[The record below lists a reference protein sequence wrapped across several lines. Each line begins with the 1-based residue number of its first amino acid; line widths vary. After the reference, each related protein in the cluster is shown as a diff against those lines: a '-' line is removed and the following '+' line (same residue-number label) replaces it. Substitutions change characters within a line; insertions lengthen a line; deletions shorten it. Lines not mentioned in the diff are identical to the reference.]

1 MWKLF
6 ITNEEGE
13 ECMSNRFLI
22 NKWKFT
28 ILTLFGLIPSLSH
41 ALGTVTWT
49 NLNTPA
55 NFNTMGNRLDV
66 ILDATGSGG
75 VIELQPNAP
84 SVFFSTVGTNL
95 ISTYGTT
102 VNIAV
107 TLMGDTIIR
116 GNSAGNSRLYLDAS
130 ADRTISFDLTQYNLT
145 FEGCANGEDL
155 LIAVQG
161 RGQVVF
167 NLGGG
172 KKVVLRSNSSVAGG
186 GSVQMY
192 RQLDDATAFRAITQ
206 LVFTRSYFSDP
217 DPTGDVEVIVQ
228 DGSILSYLGYTAQPN
243 APASENGIILFDTT
257 NSGSGRMIL
266 TIGQLG
272 AVIVR
277 GRLLNNVTPP
287 VDYNQQYTLSDIDP
301 AKPAGFNA
309 IFNVV
314 NNNGASFAGSLLVQ
328 NYNNTL
334 GELIWDPWC
343 NLDVR
348 SNPPFGSFN
357 GVQWGFV
364 LGSYATLNVNGYAYL
379 DYVSLTGTQCP
390 VVSSLVDASSRIK
403 ARNPSAFFTDGQPD
417 PSFTAPQIT
426 IGQVGQPA
434 GIFFRSGVDNNGS
447 IRSLSDPNPFTVD
460 LANRT
465 PGEGFVVFDIEGPL
479 NITGFN
485 TALQEFSGIELLS
498 LEVDPTGGSLFVG
511 DGQTIFPLRTF
522 ETESVTDQCT
532 GQVTETYLSYNN
544 ACFLNNGRVNLQSAS
559 IIHTDQNHHVFE
571 DNDVS
576 SEPAYIGGET
586 WLFKSCV
593 GCIAKPKWAF
603 YNSRFDVQMSV
614 ALTGVDLLVP
624 NGSDYATPCG
634 ANVSQFAFYQNG
646 KAIDHGNGRNMI
658 LGTYVGSTACD
669 GCTVL
674 DKDAQLDV
682 MQDQDC
688 DSDPG
693 LQELQLVN
701 GVNDDTIVQGITG
714 DISNQY
720 SIQTI
725 YLGNN
730 SNISVGTQGSVGTT
744 MSVTVPVQSTFPLTT
759 FPILTIDGNFFSFET
774 RGGENGLPDTSNV
787 TGQGGIFVDTNGT
800 FQIGSQVCGYRTN
813 IGAMVT
819 KSSNGVI
826 NLPSNRVFFDPT
838 IGIATWNL
846 DLSDSNQW
854 VIVPNGV
861 EYEEYNLNWMFTIKD
876 YNQFMP
882 YYLTDCYNPCVCP
895 PVIDMNVTAI
905 PEVQGTVQQFNI
917 QGSRIGDPAHL
928 KVNGGTIEELVML
941 VGFNSAEAPVAVLV
955 LENNAEVG
963 LGSRHRNVD
972 SLHASVQLGVNG
984 INLIMDGGD
993 ATVVLNEDVI
1003 INNICSILPGPNI
1016 SATSKLKF
1024 TSDCCKT
1031 LRVTKDGILDLS
1043 GFEEGQIIEFAG
1055 NVRVV
1060 FEPGSTV
1067 IYNSI
1072 SQGTGPTLR
1081 FADQATCLFEPVHN
1095 LDGIFGTDLTGTDT
1109 VRVVFTGI
1117 GVLEFADCARAD
1129 LPRDAFVGIESL
1141 ALCGISG
1148 AVVRLHIT
1156 DSAAFHIGDTDCR
1169 TPGGVLQVGN
1179 TIPFSVDVDP
1189 VITFSLI
1196 LDGPQAKFEIG
1207 PQGFLGLGMGIVN
1220 KPALGHDNWLVAQ
1233 AYNLNTVSLDL
1244 PNGIFRHAQLY
1255 AGNDDRSALMALGDS
1270 ILGGTNPF
1278 EFYSNPLPGT
1288 APDKYSASLLSNTN
1302 LLGGGNIIAAAPL
1315 TTEVF
1320 APVVDDV
1327 NGDINSGQYFAGIL
1341 ASTPILQ
1348 EPQFSGLAAASAQE
1362 AQLLLRAQ
1370 DILLLAPTTNRAVA
1384 APSDLLNQVR
1394 IGYIDSADIP
1404 GSEGAIG
1411 RIEVINI
1418 LGKTPQTVV
1427 QQHTLQIGVAQVT
1440 PTPLSAGNNP
1450 PRPIL
1455 SVNELGN

>member
-1 MWKLF
+1 MSDRFF
-6 ITNEEGE
+6 IH
-13 ECMSNRFLI
+13 
-22 NKWKFT
+22 KWKFT
-28 ILTLFGLIPSLSH
+28 IWFLLCAVPSLVN
-41 ALGTVTWT
+41 AIPTITWT
-49 NLNTPA
+49 NLNTPSNISGGFVA
-55 NFNTMGNRLDV
+55 SVL
-66 ILDATGSGG
+66 LDATGSGG
-75 VIELQPNAP
+75 VIELQPNSP
-84 SVFFSTVGTNL
+84 TVFPGTVGTNV
-95 ISTYGTT
+95 ISSYNVGPAMIG
-102 VNIAV
+102 VSLA
-107 TLMGDTIIR
+107 GDTIIR
-116 GNSAGNSRLYLDAS
+116 GNAAGNSRLYVYAQLGAEVV
-130 ADRTISFDLTQYNLT
+130 FDLSTYSLT
-145 FEGCANGEDL
+145 FEGSANGDDL
-155 LIAVQG
+155 LIAIQG
-161 RGQVVF
+161 QGKVVF
-167 NLGGG
+167 VLGDG
-172 KKVVLRSNSSVAGG
+172 KKLILTNNSVAGG
-186 GSVQMY
+186 GRVQMY
-192 RQLDDATAFRAITQ
+192 RQLDDNMTARPGAQ
-206 LVFTRSYFSDP
+206 LIFVGN
-217 DPTGDVEVIVQ
+217 TGSVNPEVVIEE
-228 DGSILSYLGYTAQPN
+228 GSIVSYLGYTAQPN
-243 APASENGIILFDTT
+243 APTSENGIILFDTT
-257 NSGSGRMIL
+257 NNSGSNEMIL

-277 GRLLNNVTPP
+277 GRLVSNVTPP
-287 VDYNQQYTLSDIDP
+287 EDYNYTLADIDP
-301 AKPAGFNA
+301 SMPAGFNA
-309 IFNVV
+309 IFNVI
-314 NNNGASFAGSLLVQ
+314 NMNGSSASGGLLVQ

-348 SNPPFGSFN
+348 SNPPFGNFN

-390 VVSSLVDASSRIK
+390 VVSSLVNASSLIK
-403 ARNPSAFFTDGQPD
+403 SRNPSALFTDGQPD
-417 PSFTAPQIT
+417 PLFIPPQIT

-434 GIFFRSGVDNNGS
+434 GIFFRSGVDNNGT
-447 IRSLSDPNPFTVD
+447 IRSLSDPNPFTID
-460 LANRT
+460 PANRT

-522 ETESVTDQCT
+522 ATQSVTDQCT

-544 ACFLNNGRVNLQSAS
+544 ACFLNNGRVNLQSVS

-571 DNDVS
+571 DNDVA

-603 YNSRFDVQMSV
+603 YNSRFDVQTSV

-634 ANVSQFAFYQNG
+634 ANLSQFAFYQNG

-658 LGTYVGSTACD
+658 LGTYIGSTACD

-688 DSDPG
+688 DSPSP
-693 LQELQLVN
+693 QELQLVN
-701 GVNDDTIVQGITG
+701 GVNDNTIVQGITG

-730 SNISVGTQGSVGTT
+730 SNISVGTQGSLGTT

-759 FPILTIDGNFFSFET
+759 LPILTIDGNFFSFET

-963 LGSRHRNVD
+963 LGSTHRNVD

-1016 SATSKLKF
+1016 SSTSKLKF

-1043 GFEEGQIIEFAG
+1043 GFDEGQVIEFAG
-1055 NVRVV
+1055 NVHVV

-1067 IYNSI
+1067 IYNPI

-1109 VRVVFTGI
+1109 VRVVFTGV

-1141 ALCGISG
+1141 ASCDISG

-1156 DSAAFHIGDTDCR
+1156 DSAEFYIGDTDCR

-1179 TIPFSVDVDP
+1179 TIPFTMNVDP

-1220 KPALGHDNWLVAQ
+1220 KPALGHDNWLVTQ

-1255 AGNDDRSALMALGDS
+1255 AGNDDRSALIALGDS

-1278 EFYSNPLPGT
+1278 EFYSDPLPGT

-1302 LLGGGNIIAAAPL
+1302 LLGGGNIIAAAPS

-1327 NGDINSGQYFAGIL
+1327 NGAINSGQYFAGIL

-1348 EPQFSGLAAASAQE
+1348 EPQFSGNAAVSAQE

-1394 IGYIDSADIP
+1394 VGYIDSANIP
-1404 GSEGAIG
+1404 GSEGLIG